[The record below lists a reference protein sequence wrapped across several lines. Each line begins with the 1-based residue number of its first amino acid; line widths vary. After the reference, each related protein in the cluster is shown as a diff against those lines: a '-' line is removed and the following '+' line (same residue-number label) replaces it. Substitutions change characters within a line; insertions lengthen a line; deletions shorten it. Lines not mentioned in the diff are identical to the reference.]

1 MLRSIVQVAGESFP
15 HDPTNR
21 GYCVVY
27 RENQVNHC
35 PGCGRTHWY
44 VGRVSA
50 ECGFCATAL
59 PLAEATTRGTGTLS
73 RGVHRPIL
81 LDDAA

>member
-1 MLRSIVQVAGESFP
+1 MLRSMVQKRGERFLHNP
-15 HDPTNR
+15 AKR
-21 GYCVVY
+21 GYSVVY
-27 RENQVNHC
+27 RRHEINHC

-59 PLAEATTRGTGTLS
+59 PLAEAEWGSSQGGWRT
-73 RGVHRPIL
+73 VVAN
-81 LDDAA
+81 AA

>member
-1 MLRSIVQVAGESFP
+1 MLRSIVQAQGESFP
-15 HDPTNR
+15 HNPASR

-50 ECGFCATAL
+50 ECGFCSTAL
-59 PLAEATTRGTGTLS
+59 PLAEATSRGAGTHTRGQRSNVL
-73 RGVHRPIL
+73 I
-81 LDDAA
+81 DAA

>member
-1 MLRSIVQVAGESFP
+1 MLRTIEGAGQSLP
-15 HDPTNR
+15 HNPARR
-21 GYCVVY
+21 GYFVVY
-27 RENQVNHC
+27 HENEVNHC

-59 PLAEATTRGTGTLS
+59 PLAEASHRGGGTWQ
-73 RGVHRPIL
+73 RGRRGEFGEL
-81 LDDAA
+81 DAA

>member
-1 MLRSIVQVAGESFP
+1 MSARRVKRAALRLVIEAAEAPRAFP
-15 HDPTNR
+15 HDPEHR
-21 GYCVVY
+21 GYVVVY
-27 RENQVNHC
+27 RQGEVNHC

-59 PLAEATTRGTGTLS
+59 ALAEAAR
-73 RGVHRPIL
+73 
-81 LDDAA
+81 

>member
-1 MLRSIVQVAGESFP
+1 MRGMIQDQGESFS
-15 HDPTNR
+15 HDPAMR

-44 VGRVSA
+44 VGRFSA

-59 PLAEATTRGTGTLS
+59 PLAEAAMRGAGTHS
-73 RGVHRPIL
+73 RNWRPGFQEL
-81 LDDAA
+81 QAA